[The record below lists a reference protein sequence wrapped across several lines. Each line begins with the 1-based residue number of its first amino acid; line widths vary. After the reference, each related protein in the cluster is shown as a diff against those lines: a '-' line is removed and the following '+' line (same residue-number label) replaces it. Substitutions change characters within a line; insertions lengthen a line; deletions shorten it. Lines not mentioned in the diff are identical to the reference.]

1 MKTYVDINK
10 NFTDRNNMDKAT
22 VADLEDIKQSLLRLF
37 STPKG
42 SVPFNRNYGTTLRSL
57 LFENDIDASDVAM
70 FLYMDI
76 TDFEP
81 RVQLSPYNISI
92 TQVDRNTYS
101 IECTFTVPSINAK
114 AESVKIE
121 LQNK

>member
-10 NFTDRNNMDKAT
+10 NFTDRNNTDKAT
-22 VADLEDIKQSLLRLF
+22 VSDLEDIKQSLLRLF

-92 TQVDRNTYS
+92 TQIDRNTYS
-101 IECTFTVPSINAK
+101 IECTFTVP
-114 AESVKIE
+114 
-121 LQNK
+121 

>member
-10 NFTDRNNMDKAT
+10 NFTDRNNTDKAT

-42 SVPFNRNYGTTLRSL
+42 SVPFNRNYGPTLRSL

-92 TQVDRNTYS
+92 TQIDRNTYS

-121 LQNK
+121 LKNK